1 MKAINKEE
9 GEILEELKQ
18 ISKLGPDFDEEP
30 FKARA
35 QILIARRRDASLI
48 LEDQNKFA
56 VGIYQHLDQ
65 KIKDFGK

>member
-1 MKAINKEE
+1 
-9 GEILEELKQ
+9 
-18 ISKLGPDFDEEP
+18 LGPEFDEEP

-35 QILIARRRDASLI
+35 QILITRRREASLI

-65 KIKDFGK
+65 KIKDFGE